1 MLHDTVAYL
10 LGTWDVERELVDRR
24 AEVVGTFR
32 GTAVFQELTG
42 ADASGGPRAGASE
55 GLPGDAPGRA
65 LVEHAERGELAWGG
79 VTGPAGRT
87 LHVVARSDGSARV
100 TFADGRAFHDLDL
113 RTGRWS
119 ALHPCVADAYAGT
132 FTVVSPEEWHVRWDV
147 AGPAKDQTL
156 TTTYRR
162 T

>member
-1 MLHDTVAYL
+1 MPHDTVAYL
-10 LGTWDVERELVDRR
+10 LGTWHVERDLVDRR

-32 GTAVFQELTG
+32 GTAVFRELPG
-42 ADASGGPRAGASE
+42 AAAPASAGGRAAE
-55 GLPGDAPGRA
+55 ELPGDVPGPA
-65 LVEHAERGELAWGG
+65 VVEHAEHGELAWGG

-87 LHVVARSDGSARV
+87 LHVVARDDGSARV
-100 TFADGRAFHDLDL
+100 TFADGREFHDLDL

-132 FTVVSPEEWHVRWDV
+132 FTVVSPDEWHVRWDV
-147 AGPAKDQTL
+147 TGPAKDQTL

>member
-10 LGTWDVERELVDRR
+10 LGTWEVERELVDRR

-42 ADASGGPRAGASE
+42 AGVARGPAGGTSAA
-55 GLPGDAPGRA
+55 LPGDAPGRA
-65 LVEHAERGELAWGG
+65 VVEHAERGELAWGG

-87 LHVVARSDGSARV
+87 LLVVPQADGSARV
-100 TFADGRAFHDLDL
+100 TFADGREFHDLDL
-113 RTGRWS
+113 RAGRWS
-119 ALHPCVADAYAGT
+119 ALHPCVADVYAGT
-132 FTVVSPEEWHVRWDV
+132 FTVVSPDEWHVRWDV
-147 AGPAKDQTL
+147 TGPAKDQRL

-162 T
+162 A

>member
-24 AEVVGTFR
+24 AQVVGTFR
-32 GTAVFQELTG
+32 GTAVFQELTRT
-42 ADASGGPRAGASE
+42 AATGGPAEHGS
-55 GLPGDAPGRA
+55 GVSGDAPGRA
-65 LVEHAERGELAWGG
+65 VVEHAERGELTWGG

-87 LHVVARSDGSARV
+87 LHVVPRADGSARV
-100 TFADGRAFHDLDL
+100 TFADGREFHDLDL

-132 FTVVSPEEWHVRWDV
+132 FTVVSPDEWHVRWDV
-147 AGPAKDQTL
+147 TGPAKDHTL